1 MAKNLAKAKQQPDEA
16 ELSLYKNYLISSST
30 LLSKNIWRYSKKCIK
45 KQVHLSYEVI
55 MINGDEIE
63 AENEK

>member
-1 MAKNLAKAKQQPDEA
+1 MAKNLAKAKQQPEA

-30 LLSKNIWRYSKKCIK
+30 LLSKNIWRYSKKCTK
-45 KQVHLSYEVI
+45 KQVRLSCEVI